1 WAQAF
6 SPQGV
11 LDDGAAVSGSPNHAE
26 MGFEVLRQ
34 LQGAPKFE
42 EVCKTLSEEISTWQ
56 QNPQF
61 ATKLLDKLGTAP
73 VAPDTVDLVLRCVRR
88 AHALNIWQVNAATNA
103 HVRRGRWQRA
113 LALAASLSDWSLEP
127 DVVTA
132 SSCVRGCMESSHWLL
147 SLAHLKHM
155 KRMQAGI
162 SRYTKA
168 LLVPL
173 KSTSNWRAS
182 LFHFA
187 NLADVRVEADLVSRG
202 QVLGACKGRWPA
214 AVQISSRVQ
223 VKQNIFL
230 DALGGQWQLLLSV
243 LWMRLADEVSF
254 NTAIHAVPR
263 WNLAWSLFSELG
275 ARSLEPDVVSF
286 GSLAG
291 SGSGWERSLEPVLR
305 SRRAARLWNAWLGTA
320 QNRWQEA
327 CQGLG
332 AFVKDSL
339 RADVITY
346 TSCMKAAEVCSV
358 WRSGV

>member
-1 WAQAF
+1 MEIA
-6 SPQGV
+6 
-11 LDDGAAVSGSPNHAE
+11 PN
-26 MGFEVLRQ
+26 VDRLYV
-34 LQGAPKFE
+34 KFA
-42 EVCKTLSEEISTWQ
+42 CPLEEISTWQ

-173 KSTSNWRAS
+173 KSTSSWRAS

-223 VKQNIFL
+223 VKQK
-230 DALGGQWQLLLSV
+230 
-243 LWMRLADEVSF
+243 
-254 NTAIHAVPR
+254 
-263 WNLAWSLFSELG
+263 LG
-275 ARSLEPDVVSF
+275 ATPPKKPLASDDSPVSTKKQEFPIVLKWYRISSIHSSSKRQDNLEPGTF
-286 GSLAG
+286 
-291 SGSGWERSLEPVLR
+291 LE
-305 SRRAARLWNAWLGTA
+305 
-320 QNRWQEA
+320 E
-327 CQGLG
+327 
-332 AFVKDSL
+332 
-339 RADVITY
+339 
-346 TSCMKAAEVCSV
+346 TSCEAQASSKHGARRMSFDSTEEHFS
-358 WRSGV
+358 